1 MKSRQVR
8 TRSRANDLSGRA
20 SSSRRVRFVS
30 SSVVDCGS
38 WVLRLVLSGE
48 VSVPSATLVCSS
60 RERSW
65 LSPVH
70 QEGSGDGGRH
80 RSEPGWRLSTR

>member
-48 VSVPSATLVCSS
+48 VSAWVPLV
-60 RERSW
+60 RSGRKRFL
-65 LSPVH
+65 LSPALRCTGRQGSARSVG
-70 QEGSGDGGRH
+70 EGV
-80 RSEPGWRLSTR
+80 